1 MSKKSLHNDAF
12 PNHAP
17 VAIDD
22 TNTTTE
28 AGPASG
34 NVLSNDYDVDPLDSF
49 HVSFVEGA
57 KVTAAGTTTVTLAS
71 GGSVVIAA
79 DGTYTY
85 DSNGVFTYLMT
96 GQQLQDSFT
105 YTITDSHGATSTATV
120 TITIDGIGMHP
131 YDPLPNELPTLGLG
145 HGYWM
150 THDGSHHTIDD
161 WNIAHNT
168 SFEQYFGVDLDWSNR
183 SGHKAKHMS
192 DVAFGEAVGLNG
204 GGVNAL
210 AREAVTAILN
220 ALDEKNGT
228 QYDFAYSVDKI
239 ISMVHSAYDSN
250 DAALIEHTKDLLL
263 ASHE

>member
-1 MSKKSLHNDAF
+1 MSKKAPVNDAF
-12 PNHAP
+12 INHAP
-17 VAIDD
+17 VAVNDA
-22 TNTTTE
+22 NATTE
-28 AGPASG
+28 DAPVTG
-34 NVLSNDYDVDPLDSF
+34 NVLSNDYDPDPLDSF

-57 KVTAAGTTTVTLAS
+57 KVNGSGTTTITLAS
-71 GGSVVIAA
+71 GGSVTIAA

-96 GQQLQDSFT
+96 GEQLQDSFT

-120 TITIDGIGMHP
+120 TIAVDGIGLHP
-131 YDPLPNELPTLGLG
+131 YDPLPPELPGLGLG
-145 HGYWM
+145 HGYWK
-150 THDGSHHTIDD
+150 THDGSPNPND
-161 WNIAHNT
+161 WNIKLGA
-168 SFEQYFGVDLDWSNR
+168 SFEQYFGVDLNWSKN
-183 SGHKAKHMS
+183 GNKPGKIK
-192 DVAFGEAVGLNG
+192 DVSFHDAIDLKG
-204 GGVNAL
+204 GGNNAL

-239 ISMVHSAYDSN
+239 ISMVHDAYASH